1 MYQRAP
7 DDITESTL
15 RGKIMSMVAAIS
27 ISTLFLLETKAYFS
41 TTLETDLLL
50 HNPTNDIE
58 EPQVQLNFDIT
69 MMDMP
74 CEQATVDVFS
84 TVGYEKNVT
93 KNIRK
98 YPIDEDGVR
107 QQYEARNWHQD
118 DVELWDPAVPERIE
132 DLHKDGEDAISLDVE
147 SFPYALK
154 QFPYLFVKFYSDDCT
169 NCNDLAPTWEALGEV
184 ITDTAMNIVDEH
196 MESQGM
202 ASNQYADD
210 EYESA
215 VNAMAPVLVTKLNCS
230 LYPSICNT
238 QGIRV
243 YPTMRVFVDG
253 EAKGD
258 YNGHRTVLEIV
269 HWLSHIE
276 AEYREPR
283 ELRMRK
289 VLQCKY
295 CLVVLF
301 LHFVFISY
309 THLVPC
315 QILQLQTKG
324 LFAIEMKE
332 IGTMP

>member
-1 MYQRAP
+1 MSMYQRAP
-7 DDITESTL
+7 ADLTESTL
-15 RGKIMSMVAAIS
+15 RGKIMSMVAAVS

-41 TTLETDLLL
+41 TTLEIDLLL
-50 HNPTNDIE
+50 HNPTNDID

-169 NCNDLAPTWEALGEV
+169 NCNDLAHLS
-184 ITDTAMNIVDEH
+184 
-196 MESQGM
+196 SQ
-202 ASNQYADD
+202 
-210 EYESA
+210 
-215 VNAMAPVLVTKLNCS
+215 
-230 LYPSICNT
+230 
-238 QGIRV
+238 
-243 YPTMRVFVDG
+243 
-253 EAKGD
+253 
-258 YNGHRTVLEIV
+258 
-269 HWLSHIE
+269 
-276 AEYREPR
+276 
-283 ELRMRK
+283 
-289 VLQCKY
+289 Y
-295 CLVVLF
+295 C
-301 LHFVFISY
+301 
-309 THLVPC
+309 
-315 QILQLQTKG
+315 
-324 LFAIEMKE
+324 
-332 IGTMP
+332 